1 MRKRWGIIPL
11 LAIAPMVSAHS
22 LNDQQPLQYDYLNM
36 EVSSGTVSDLY
47 AAGDSDN
54 VTGLLFGVSHKWD
67 ESDWLLV
74 ADYSARFYHPDDD
87 TIERYQLRLGGGYRW
102 LLAENLDLFTH
113 VKAGGMRIRVESDYS
128 ENDFIYSADVGVR
141 YAFTSTFE
149 MSLIGEAIR
158 NKWQDENV
166 ATLRADYY
174 FFKRV
179 ALGALVSYR
188 DGEGSHINEMGL
200 TLRLNY

>member
-67 ESDWLLV
+67 E
-74 ADYSARFYHPDDD
+74 
-87 TIERYQLRLGGGYRW
+87 
-102 LLAENLDLFTH
+102 
-113 VKAGGMRIRVESDYS
+113 
-128 ENDFIYSADVGVR
+128 
-141 YAFTSTFE
+141 
-149 MSLIGEAIR
+149 
-158 NKWQDENV
+158 
-166 ATLRADYY
+166 
-174 FFKRV
+174 
-179 ALGALVSYR
+179 
-188 DGEGSHINEMGL
+188 
-200 TLRLNY
+200 

>member
-113 VKAGGMRIRVESDYS
+113 VKAG
-128 ENDFIYSADVGVR
+128 AC
-141 YAFTSTFE
+141 AFVLKVITVKMTLSTAQ
-149 MSLIGEAIR
+149 MWVCAMPLP
-158 NKWQDENV
+158 Q
-166 ATLRADYY
+166 
-174 FFKRV
+174 
-179 ALGALVSYR
+179 
-188 DGEGSHINEMGL
+188 
-200 TLRLNY
+200 RLK